1 MSVALTDGRSIS
13 LQLDSAST
21 SAEVCQAVADRVNLR
36 DTFGFSLYITFQDKV
51 RSYVRT
57 PTSFASV
64 PASVG
69 HSGGASPVFR
79 FQTSSLGSCS
89 RHVLDEVSLCEQ
101 ETDAPWKFS
110 VRKEV
115 FTPWHDSSVDPVST
129 ELIYRQVMKGIKSGE
144 YTCDMVRSDFC
155 RPLSSLSFDKDDDSW
170 ALFPKGQTYFSY
182 YVVRIYIVKWVK
194 F

>member
-21 SAEVCQAVADRVNLR
+21 SAEVCQAVADRVNLQ
-36 DTFGFSLYITFQDKV
+36 DTLGFSLFITFQDKV
-51 RSYVRT
+51 RS
-57 PTSFASV
+57 SV
-64 PASVG
+64 LLPMLPQSQ
-69 HSGGASPVFR
+69 HQLGGSYPIFR

-89 RHVLDEVSLCEQ
+89 RHVMDEVSQCEQ
-101 ETDAPWKFS
+101 EKDAPWRFS

-129 ELIYRQVMKGIKSGE
+129 ELIYRQVIKGIKSGE

-155 RPLSSLSFDKDDDSW
+155 KPLSSVSKLVAW
-170 ALFPKGQTYFSY
+170 YHQNT
-182 YVVRIYIVKWVK
+182 
-194 F
+194 